1 MPNTNAAAVI
11 TTLTFEELRELPDWL
26 DDLIASVSIKS
37 SNAARI
43 QAVIQKLRLSATPGG
58 QQAARYDWRDRAE
71 RDEADA
77 VLVRARVAQLADLAA
92 TIASGVAAA
101 RPEISLIDREGGTEE
116 SIASNRERIANA
128 SLEIARLIIAGAEK

>member
-1 MPNTNAAAVI
+1 MPKVII
-11 TTLTFEELRELPDWL
+11 TTLTAEELAELPGWL
-26 DDLIASVSIKS
+26 EDLIASVSIKS

-43 QAVIQKLRLSATPGG
+43 TTVIQKLRLAATPGG
-58 QQAARYDWRDRAE
+58 QMAAGFDKRDLEEQAE
-71 RDEADA
+71 GEALAIA
-77 VLVRARVAQLADLAA
+77 VKRAQLATLAA

-128 SLEIARLIIAGAEK
+128 SLEIARLIISGAEK